1 MARQSGN
8 LMRQRIEQ
16 AIGVLTE
23 RNGRPPTNREIG
35 TEVGVT
41 STGHIEYH
49 LRCMRDEGIISHEP
63 RKSRGITLLRKPE
76 SVMPAVLPQMR
87 VRLLGL
93 IAAGR
98 PIEANEQPDEYIE
111 LTEGMAVGEDVFA
124 LRVQGTSMIEDHIAD
139 GDFVIIRRQTY
150 ADNGDTVVAL
160 LNSDTTSNGEATLK
174 RFYREKDGKV
184 RLQPR
189 NPDLKPMLLEAD
201 ALAIQGKV
209 VAVIRQI

>member
-49 LRCMRDEGIISHEP
+49 LRCMRSEGVISHEP

-76 SVMPAVLPQMR
+76 PTLPAMLPPVR
-87 VRLLGL
+87 VRLAGL
-93 IAAGR
+93 IAAGTA
-98 PIEANEQPDEYIE
+98 IEANEQLDEYVD
-111 LTEGMAVGEDVFA
+111 LTEGLPMGEDVFA
-124 LRVQGTSMIEDHIAD
+124 LRVKGTSMIEDHIAD
-139 GDFVIIRRQTY
+139 GDIVIIRRQTY

-160 LNSDTTSNGEATLK
+160 LNSDTTPQGEATLK

-189 NPDLKPMLLEAD
+189 NPDLMPMLLDAD

-209 VAVIRQI
+209 VAVVRQI

>member
-16 AIGVLTE
+16 AIGELTE

-35 TEVGVT
+35 MEVGVT

-76 SVMPAVLPQMR
+76 PTTPIMLPQVR
-87 VRLLGL
+87 VRLAGL
-93 IAAGR
+93 IAAGTA
-98 PIEANEQPDEYIE
+98 IEANEQLDEYVD
-111 LTEGMAVGEDVFA
+111 LTEGLPVGDDVFA
-124 LRVQGTSMIEDHIAD
+124 LRVKGTSMIEDHIAD
-139 GDFVIIRRQTY
+139 GDIVIIRRQTY

-160 LNSDTTSNGEATLK
+160 LNSDTTPQGEATLK
-174 RFYREKDGKV
+174 RFYKEKDGKV

-189 NPDLKPMLLEAD
+189 NPDLKAMLFDAD
-201 ALAIQGKV
+201 ALVIQGKV
-209 VAVIRQI
+209 VAVVRQI